1 MIEHGPGWI
10 NVYVVAE
17 NVNASLYPIT
27 AVQNIVIDGILPLF
41 AKTASETA
49 FFVSNNVTLLSTP
62 TYGVGEAGYNN
73 GSYLIGLRFTIDFFS

>member
-1 MIEHGPGWI
+1 
-10 NVYVVAE
+10 VYVVAE

-27 AVQNIVIDGILPLF
+27 AVQNIVIDGILPLI

-62 TYGVGEAGYNN
+62 THGVGEAGYNN